1 MMISMTGFGQ
11 AESKAKGECFLVT
24 LKSVNHRY
32 FETSF
37 HLAPHLEHVEGMF
50 RTQIQEKIKRGRIT
64 VAVTH
69 VNETDE
75 EIVLNEKLVDKYYE
89 ALEKMRRRLRLDG
102 PIDLASLVTLPGV
115 LRSKKE
121 ELSFGA
127 REKLLKGALHEALAK
142 LLAMKVKEGAALAT
156 DMASRVRKI
165 TQHMTTIKKLVA
177 AAVEAHKKTLP
188 PENLEGYLRSTDVGE
203 EVTRIDF
210 HLKSFLKHMRVR
222 EPKGKV
228 LDFIGQELQRE
239 INTLGAKVQEKNV
252 AYQVVM
258 VKDLIEKIREQVQNV
273 E

>member
-11 AESKAKGECFLVT
+11 AETKAKGERFLVT

-37 HLAPHLEHVEGMF
+37 HLAPYLEHAEGMI
-50 RTQIQEKIKRGRIT
+50 RTRIQEKIKRGRIT

-69 VNETDE
+69 VNESDE
-75 EIVLNEKLVDKYYE
+75 EIVLNEKLVDKYYQ
-89 ALEKMRRRLRLDG
+89 ALERMRRRLKLSG
-102 PIDLASLVTLPGV
+102 GIDVASLVTLPGV
-115 LRSKKE
+115 LRSKKD
-121 ELSFGA
+121 ELDFGA
-127 REKLLKGALHEALAK
+127 REKLLKAALNEALLK
-142 LLAMKVKEGAALAT
+142 LLAMKAKEGAALA
-156 DMASRVRKI
+156 DDLAGRVQKI
-165 TQHMTTIKKLVA
+165 TQHMNSIKKLVA
-177 AAVEAHKKTLP
+177 AAIDAHKKTLP

-203 EVTRIDF
+203 EMTRIDF
-210 HLKSFLKHMRVR
+210 HLKSFLKHMKVR